1 VGRLDGKRV
10 IVVGGAS
17 GMGDATVRACARE
30 GAAVVLMDI
39 DDDGGQAVARAAAGD
54 VTYRHCD
61 LSHKDEVT
69 SCFAE
74 ATEALGGLD
83 VLAVPAGVW
92 CGGPAEQQSPTDL
105 ARMIEVNLYGTVYAN
120 QAAYGPMR
128 DGGGGSIINFGSSA
142 GMKGEFRA
150 GAYSASKGAVL
161 AWTRV
166 IASEWGRDGIR
177 ANAMAPAIRTPMYE
191 KSSASLSEAERVAR
205 DRALASRMLLGDT
218 LGDPD
223 QDFAPAMVFLAG
235 DDSRFITGQ
244 TIAVN
249 GGLLF
254 VR

>member
-1 VGRLDGKRV
+1 
-10 IVVGGAS
+10 
-17 GMGDATVRACARE
+17 
-30 GAAVVLMDI
+30 
-39 DDDGGQAVARAAAGD
+39 
-54 VTYRHCD
+54 
-61 LSHKDEVT
+61 
-69 SCFAE
+69 
-74 ATEALGGLD
+74 
-83 VLAVPAGVW
+83 
-92 CGGPAEQQSPTDL
+92 
-105 ARMIEVNLYGTVYAN
+105 MIEVNLYGTVYSN

-223 QDFAPAMVFLAG
+223 QDFAPAMVFLAS
-235 DDSRFITGQ
+235 DESRFITGQ